1 MRSLVSFIILF
12 VSFFS
17 VFTIAEAHGGEAT
30 TAPDAPTLVRQAID
44 ISTGLQ
50 DPNGAMEKAQLA
62 LYAKGIDSLDKNKL
76 NQAIDLLKKSNLEEA
91 NKTLAEALKED
102 PQKSNFLEFKP
113 TFKASGLNIF
123 LIILAIGS
131 ALIGIWITRYAAK
144 LPYKNTDSLSDI
156 KPVA

>member
-1 MRSLVSFIILF
+1 MKSLLSFFILL

-17 VFTIAEAHGGEAT
+17 VFTIAEAHGGEST
-30 TAPDAPTLVRQAID
+30 TALDAPTLIRQAID

-62 LYAKGIDSLDKNKL
+62 LYAKGIDTVDKNKL
-76 NQAIDLLKKSNLEEA
+76 NQAIALLKKSDLEQA

-102 PQKSNFLEFKP
+102 PQKSNLLEFKP
-113 TFKASGLNIF
+113 GFKATGLNIF

-131 ALIGIWITRYAAK
+131 ALIGVLITRYAAK
-144 LPYKNTDSLSDI
+144 LPYKHKESLSDI